1 MTTDNSHEPSAINY
15 HVSLHVIGQNVALP
29 QLSEAV
35 HPFARRAA
43 TEAPRLDSALSWTWT
58 FRGLLTRPTNTR
70 SSEMLIAGTHSSGR
84 EHDDG

>member
-1 MTTDNSHEPSAINY
+1 MLREIDAMNY

-35 HPFARRAA
+35 PSIRKTCSYGSASAGFRAVVDVDIRWVID
-43 TEAPRLDSALSWTWT
+43 PPDQYQVVRNVDC
-58 FRGLLTRPTNTR
+58 R
-70 SSEMLIAGTHSSGR
+70 THSSGR